1 MKNIFTYYLTILTP
15 ITTLFWLNK
24 NDSIGTLSFVTM
36 FLFYSFVFRT
46 YVDGKR
52 LYEKNIIQKKEIW
65 KLVIPG
71 KRFDYIRELYSE

>member
-15 ITTLFWLNK
+15 IATLFWLNK

-65 KLVIPG
+65 KLAIPG
-71 KRFDYIRELYSE
+71 KRFDYIRELYFE